1 MAFPVQSSARNNLS
15 PEASPP
21 PYAQR
26 ARSDDPDEVT
36 SWVAQR
42 DGEHSR
48 VVHEAGPYGYEAAI
62 LTGETVKL
70 GWFHIG
76 LRQTVRARFP
86 WSCVH
91 VPIDRL
97 QQYAFGRRR
106 IGVVPGD
113 LAFIPAGTEITSQ
126 FEAGSTFALHVD
138 DAALAD
144 EARARCADDE
154 LAWPRIPLAL
164 ELREPLRTRFDDAV
178 AELIRALD
186 PGASAIERSRSERR
200 VIAALVDALTPSS
213 GAVTS
218 TRLSKHRLAD
228 LEAWIEAHLDE
239 AITIGRLS
247 SVARAGERS
256 LQMAFQAHRGMS
268 PMRFVCERRLAAA
281 HRRIANAGTAGEIT
295 SIATG
300 LGFTHLGRFS
310 IAYREV
316 FGESP
321 SLTLRRGR
329 VMFAR
334 RSVDS

>member
-1 MAFPVQSSARNNLS
+1 MS

-48 VVHEAGPYGYEAAI
+48 VVHETGPYGYEAAI

-70 GWFHIG
+70 GWFRIG

-91 VPIDRL
+91 APFDRS

-106 IGVVPGD
+106 IGVAAGG

-126 FEAGSTFALHVD
+126 FAAGSTFALHVD

-144 EARARCADDE
+144 EARARCSDDE
-154 LAWPRIPLAL
+154 LAWPRIPLAI
-164 ELREPLRTRFDDAV
+164 EPREPLRKKLEDAV
-178 AELIRALD
+178 AELVRAFG
-186 PGASAIERSRSERR
+186 PGASPTERTRSEHR
-200 VIAALVDALTPSS
+200 VIATLADALTVPS

-218 TRLSKHRLAD
+218 IRLSKRRLAD
-228 LEAWIEAHLDE
+228 LEAWIDAHLGE
-239 AITIGRLS
+239 TITIGRLS

-256 LQMAFQAHRGMS
+256 LQMAFQVHRGMS
-268 PMRFVCERRLAAA
+268 PMRYVCERRLAAA

-295 SIATG
+295 SMATG

-321 SLTLRRGR
+321 SQTLRRGR
-329 VMFAR
+329 AKLAR
-334 RSVDS
+334 RSTDS